1 MRGRLLG
8 LVLVLVVAACAPST
22 TSETTTTTPATTTT
36 TTVVSEN
43 GREVNAVS
51 CTNPPAEVAFVC
63 EVYILIMERYVD
75 DIDGADLA
83 VAATAD
89 IDEIEV
95 GTDTGTLVCAIPDES
110 FVETCAAVAD
120 LKLTT
125 TETAEVIISG
135 LIRNALD
142 PNTVYL
148 NPEALARVIESEQGS
163 VEGIGAQVVAE
174 DQTIEGENK
183 QCQVISDTCQLS
195 IVDTIEGTP
204 ARAAGVLARDVL
216 LEVNGEPVIGLTVDE
231 VISMVRGPAGSAVNL
246 TFDRQGATV
255 SFDIVRARVE
265 VPVISSEIVDNTGY
279 IRLFGFSENAD
290 ERFEEAILAHL
301 AADVE
306 DLVIDFRGNP
316 GGLLTSAVGVASV
329 FLPDGDV
336 VLTQGPEGDFNFS
349 VTGAS
354 IVPLDMPVSVIVNR
368 GSASASEVVV
378 GVLQERDRVEAY
390 GENTFGKNTV
400 QQRFNLSNGGAI
412 RLTTARWL
420 TPGGLDFGSNGL
432 TPDVALEFD
441 PSATPGEVVAA
452 LRSAGA

>member
-1 MRGRLLG
+1 MRGRLLVLA
-8 LVLVLVVAACAPST
+8 LVLVAAACSPST
-22 TSETTTTTPATTTT
+22 TPETTTTAPETTTT

-43 GREVNAVS
+43 GREVNAVP
-51 CTNPPAEVAFVC
+51 CTTPPAEVAFVC
-63 EVYILIMERYVD
+63 EVYLLIMDRYVD
-75 DIDGADLA
+75 DIEGADLA
-83 VAATAD
+83 AAATAGL
-89 IDEIEV
+89 EEAEV
-95 GTDTGTLVCAIPDES
+95 GNATETLVCAIPDES
-110 FVETCAAVAD
+110 FIETCAAAAD
-120 LKLTT
+120 LNLTT
-125 TETAEVIISG
+125 TETAEVIINS
-135 LIRNALD
+135 LIKNALD

-163 VEGIGAQVVAE
+163 VEGIGAQVIAE

-183 QCQVISDTCQLS
+183 QCQVISATCQLS

-216 LEVNGEPVIGLTVDE
+216 LAVNGELVIGLTVDE
-231 VISMVRGPAGSAVNL
+231 VISMVRGPAGTAVNL
-246 TFDRQGATV
+246 TFDREGETV

-265 VPVISSEIVDNTGY
+265 VPVISKEIVGSTGY
-279 IRLFGFSENAD
+279 IRLFGFSDSAD
-290 ERFEEAILAHL
+290 ERFEEAILDHI
-301 AADVE
+301 AAGVE

-316 GGLLTSAVGVASV
+316 GGLLTSAIGVASV

-349 VTGAS
+349 VTGAT

-420 TPGGLDFGSNGL
+420 TPGGLDFGSTGL
-432 TPDVALEFD
+432 TPDVAMEFD
-441 PSATPGEVVAA
+441 PSATPAEVVAA